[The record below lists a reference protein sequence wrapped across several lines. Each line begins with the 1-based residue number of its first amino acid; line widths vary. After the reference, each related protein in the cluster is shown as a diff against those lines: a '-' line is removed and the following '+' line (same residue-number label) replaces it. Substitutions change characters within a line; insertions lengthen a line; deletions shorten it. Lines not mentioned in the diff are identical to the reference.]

1 MRPWLLC
8 LLPALG
14 APAQALTY
22 AELCEQLHD
31 LDRLTRRQ
39 QGVTAHQASS
49 YERRDRESWGVNGD
63 SGHYARVEPNGE
75 AVLFQADGPGCIWR
89 IWSAN
94 PQGLL
99 RFYFD
104 GAATPSLELP
114 FQALFEDGR
123 PPFIRPLVYQ
133 RDTERSAHDC
143 YVPLPFAKSVKVTAD
158 AAHRQ
163 YYHFDWLHYPA
174 GTTVPT
180 FRLPLSGE
188 ERDAVRRAAEA
199 WANPAGIRSRRWP
212 ANRRAATLTLQP
224 ARPCLGGPHGPGQIR
239 ALRVRLDAAQRFA
252 GASCASGRLRRV
264 RLAAGLEPA
273 RAVVRLRLADRRLRR
288 LPHRLSRRRS
298 LSLLRDAV
306 RPPGATVADQLPG
319 GPGAGRLRLRLGAH
333 TAAAGGH
340 LHVLR
345 AVASGSGLDD
355 VRLPLPRNRGPG
367 TRGRDRTA
375 DQPPDPGLVGRGR
388 REDLDRRR
396 DFPGLDR
403 HRLRRLLRRRLG
415 HPLPPRAH
423 LRLQPERRG
432 SDLPVPLAP
441 DRSGAVHQTHPLHD
455 RELRRLQQLP
465 ARARVQLGGVL
476 VSAGVPSRLRGQ
488 PRGQVP
494 RWRRGFP
501 ADRRVHL
508 RG

>member
-199 WANPAGIRSRRWP
+199 WANPGRDPKPALAGQQTVRQ
-212 ANRRAATLTLQP
+212 ALTLQP
-224 ARPCLGGPHGPGQIR
+224 GQTIALADLTGPGQIR

-252 GASCASGRLRRV
+252 WRKLCFRASSTSPSGR
-264 RLAAGLEPA
+264 
-273 RAVVRLRLADRRLRR
+273 
-288 LPHRLSRRRS
+288 
-298 LSLLRDAV
+298 
-306 RPPGATVADQLPG
+306 
-319 GPGAGRLRLRLGAH
+319 
-333 TAAAGGH
+333 
-340 LHVLR
+340 
-345 AVASGSGLDD
+345 
-355 VRLPLPRNRGPG
+355 
-367 TRGRDRTA
+367 
-375 DQPPDPGLVGRGR
+375 
-388 REDLDRRR
+388 
-396 DFPGLDR
+396 
-403 HRLRRLLRRRLG
+403 
-415 HPLPPRAH
+415 
-423 LRLQPERRG
+423 
-432 SDLPVPLAP
+432 
-441 DRSGAVHQTHPLHD
+441 RSGARSGRCSASTGRPPTTAASPSAVATAKPISSS
-455 RELRRLQQLP
+455 RCRSP
-465 ARARVQLGGVL
+465 AGRNCR
-476 VSAGVPSRLRGQ
+476 
-488 PRGQVP
+488 
-494 RWRRGFP
+494 
-501 ADRRVHL
+501 
-508 RG
+508 